1 MKDKLVKIIRIIL
14 VIIIII
20 CLGIL
25 GKRGY
30 DYYQNY
36 KNNKHIES
44 VMKEVQEKKDN
55 SNDVKVETF
64 EDKENKYMEILKK
77 FQKEN
82 PDVIAFIQIP
92 KTNIAYPILQA
103 KDNDYYLRRSLDLK
117 YDIAGSIFMDYMND
131 KKMNDDN
138 SVIYGHYIQGMTSMF
153 TALKEFRDQE
163 FAQKNRNFYIVTED
177 GLREYRIFSVYATPA
192 NYDYRT
198 LNFEDKGQK
207 LSYLEKLKEKSD
219 VSLENRNF
227 KQDDTIVTLS
237 TCQYDYED
245 ERLAVHALR
254 VR

>member
-1 MKDKLVKIIRIIL
+1 MQAKGFNERIFGIGHFYKFMEVKQYITRMPFRIE
-14 VIIIII
+14 
-20 CLGIL
+20 
-25 GKRGY
+25 Y
-30 DYYQNY
+30 FQQ
-36 KNNKHIES
+36 
-44 VMKEVQEKKDN
+44 KEVIVHHDR
-55 SNDVKVETF
+55 SVEETV
-64 EDKENKYMEILKK
+64 YMEILKK

>member
-1 MKDKLVKIIRIIL
+1 MKDKLLKLIRIIL
-14 VIIIII
+14 VIIIIV

-25 GKRGY
+25 GRRGY

-44 VMKEVQEKKDN
+44 VMEEVQGTNNKG
-55 SNDVKVETF
+55 NDVKVETF
-64 EDKENKYMEILKK
+64 ADKEKKYMTILKK

-82 PDVIAFIQIP
+82 SDVIAFIQIP
-92 KTNIAYPILQA
+92 ETNIAYPILQA

-131 KKMNDDN
+131 SKINDDN

-163 FAQKNRNFYIVTED
+163 FAQKNRNFYIVTDD

-192 NYDYRT
+192 DYDYRT
-198 LNFEDKGQK
+198 LHFNDKEQK
-207 LSYLEKLKEKSD
+207 IAYLEKLRDKSD

-227 KQDDTIVTLS
+227 KEDDTIVTLS